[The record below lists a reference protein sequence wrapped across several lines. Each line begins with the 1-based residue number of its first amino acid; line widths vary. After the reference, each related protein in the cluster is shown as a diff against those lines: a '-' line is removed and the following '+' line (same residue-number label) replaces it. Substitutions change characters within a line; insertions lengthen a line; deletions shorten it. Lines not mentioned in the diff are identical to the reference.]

1 MWSGSLWLL
10 LYRAADIVADLYVWV
25 VATAV
30 AFLITLIAGVAL
42 QRHDNREEV
51 GDGVLR
57 GAAILAIVYV
67 LWGCC
72 AFAFSQIDAGALLS
86 ATSPRQ
92 YHRRLDLKDYNGT
105 VDVTA
110 DPERLRL
117 ALTRQWTERA
127 MPS

>member
-1 MWSGSLWLL
+1 MPFDNAAIRESTTSHRTGVRVALAGNLMWSGSVWLL
-10 LYRAADIVADLYVWV
+10 LYRAADIVADFYVWV

-42 QRHDNREEV
+42 QRHDNHEEV

-72 AFAFSQIDAGALLS
+72 AFAFF
-86 ATSPRQ
+86 
-92 YHRRLDLKDYNGT
+92 
-105 VDVTA
+105 A
-110 DPERLRL
+110 D
-117 ALTRQWTERA
+117 
-127 MPS
+127 